1 MAITYYHIIIQI
13 VIQKKNYLGPS
24 LAGRKCKAQAV
35 KGEEKP
41 RSEQRSAEARS

>member
-13 VIQKKNYLGPS
+13 VKKKNYLGPS

-41 RSEQRSAEARS
+41 RSKQRSAEARS